1 MATADHTT
9 FTQAQS
15 SSAQRIKRQPAT
27 FRVRVTSEQ
36 LAQDLLRVRQI
47 KLNGVIIG
55 GGVLC
60 ALAYLLGLVIGSQY

>member
-9 FTQAQS
+9 FTQAQA

-27 FRVRVTSEQ
+27 FHVRTTSEQ
-36 LAQDLLRVRQI
+36 NAQDELQVRQI

-55 GGVLC
+55 GTVLC
-60 ALAYLLGLVIGSQY
+60 TLAYLLGLVIGSQF